1 MDAFDASEM
10 LEEQERL
17 LKIAQLANSCY
28 GAPLCASSAAAP
40 APASSSASA
49 APRSAPPRPAAGEF
63 QRALASRSSPRAATT
78 AAVLEAAREEGE
90 ERWLELVGNPFS
102 TPLRGV
108 TPVREFRVPIA
119 APPERRSPEL
129 PTAAAARPPRIPNAH
144 RVGGGGVPRRHTYP
158 APASFDAPAAP
169 AEVSAFPSRRTPFTV
184 RPESRGVLVSHRS
197 TNLSE
202 GYRDRQRDGVPLVF
216 SNSSPRLRAV
226 NKLPPAW
233 GVGAGDALAAAAVAA
248 RSAAGD
254 AHLSRGAA
262 LPLPQLTNNCG
273 NSWGVSAPPKTWS
286 PDGAAARAAAA
297 LARAGIDPFGEA
309 DGRRVVVVN
318 GQAGEFALPK
328 GVSPLPPPRHEDRS
342 EAAAAAGWAAAAAAA
357 GMPQPRGGGR
367 TAGGHQQNRR
377 VGAAAPAASWE
388 VRPRWP
394 QPNASHAPVRGVTAQ
409 LNPKSARG
417 DGGSEH
423 VPKALLQ
430 APARRR
436 KGKGKAKGGGGGK
449 LSARVHRP
457 PMPAHAVSAW
467 HSAQG
472 ESA

>member
-1 MDAFDASEM
+1 MFLFGRSTRSSLFISICGAA
-10 LEEQERL
+10 ER
-17 LKIAQLANSCY
+17 
-28 GAPLCASSAAAP
+28 AAAP
-40 APASSSASA
+40 GGGRVPASARLALLASRGDHRRRPRGGARGGRGALARARGESLLDAAARRDAGARVPGADRCAAGAALAGAPDRRRRAASA
-49 APRSAPPRPAAGEF
+49 HPQRPPRRRRRRPAAPHLPGARLLRRAGGAGRG
-63 QRALASRSSPRAATT
+63 QRLPFPADAVHGAAGVARRPR
-78 AAVLEAAREEGE
+78 LPP
-90 ERWLELVGNPFS
+90 LDQ
-102 TPLRGV
+102 PLR
-108 TPVREFRVPIA
+108 RVP
-119 APPERRSPEL
+119 
-129 PTAAAARPPRIPNAH
+129 RPP
-144 RVGGGGVPRRHTYP
+144 
-158 APASFDAPAAP
+158 S
-169 AEVSAFPSRRTPFTV
+169 
-184 RPESRGVLVSHRS
+184 
-197 TNLSE
+197 
-202 GYRDRQRDGVPLVF
+202 DGVPLVF

-233 GVGAGDALAAAAVAA
+233 GVGASDALAAAAVAA

-297 LARAGIDPFGEA
+297 LARAGIDPFGEG

-417 DGGSEH
+417 GGDGGSEH